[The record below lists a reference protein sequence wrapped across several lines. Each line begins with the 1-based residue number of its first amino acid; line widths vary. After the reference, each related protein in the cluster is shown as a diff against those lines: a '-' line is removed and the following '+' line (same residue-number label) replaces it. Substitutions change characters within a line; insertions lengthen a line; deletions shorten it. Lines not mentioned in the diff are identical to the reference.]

1 MVIWFTGQPGSG
13 KTTLAEEL
21 ITRLNHPKIIHIDG
35 DDIRKTLARTD
46 AEDYSRDGRFKNIQW
61 GRTETSSK

>member
-21 ITRLNHPKIIHIDG
+21 ITRLNQPNIIHIDG
-35 DDIRKTLARTD
+35 DEIRKTLARTTAD
-46 AEDYSRDGRFKNIQW
+46 DYSQDGRFRNITPCS
-61 GRTETSSK
+61 R